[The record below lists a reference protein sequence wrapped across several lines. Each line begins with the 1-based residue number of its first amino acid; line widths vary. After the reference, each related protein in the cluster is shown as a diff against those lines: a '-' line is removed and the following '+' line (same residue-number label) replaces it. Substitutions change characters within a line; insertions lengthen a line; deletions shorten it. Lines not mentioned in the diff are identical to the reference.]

1 MNRLFWIIMA
11 ILGGGLILLVANH
24 DSGTVA
30 GIATDDFG
38 RMVYLGALVV
48 VFAVAILGS
57 GVGLGRAVRGMAV
70 WAAIVLVLMGG
81 YQYRYELQDIASR
94 MTAGLIPGSPISMRD
109 NQGRAAV
116 MLERMSNGHF
126 EVRAEING
134 TPVTLLVDTGA
145 TNTVLSAAD
154 AGRAGIDPATL
165 DYNVAVMTAN
175 GEARAARVTA
185 DEIRVGDIARS
196 NLSTLVAEPGRLDR
210 SLLGMNFINTLSG
223 FDMRGERLIL
233 RD

>member
-1 MNRLFWIIMA
+1 
-11 ILGGGLILLVANH
+11 
-24 DSGTVA
+24 
-30 GIATDDFG
+30 
-38 RMVYLGALVV
+38 
-48 VFAVAILGS
+48 
-57 GVGLGRAVRGMAV
+57 
-70 WAAIVLVLMGG
+70 
-81 YQYRYELQDIASR
+81 
-94 MTAGLIPGSPISMRD
+94 MRD
-109 NQGRAAV
+109 DQGRAAV

-185 DEIRVGDIARS
+185 NEIRVGGHRAEQSVDAGRRTRPARPQPARHELHQHAVGLRHARRAVES
-196 NLSTLVAEPGRLDR
+196 CAIEPA
-210 SLLGMNFINTLSG
+210 
-223 FDMRGERLIL
+223 
-233 RD
+233 